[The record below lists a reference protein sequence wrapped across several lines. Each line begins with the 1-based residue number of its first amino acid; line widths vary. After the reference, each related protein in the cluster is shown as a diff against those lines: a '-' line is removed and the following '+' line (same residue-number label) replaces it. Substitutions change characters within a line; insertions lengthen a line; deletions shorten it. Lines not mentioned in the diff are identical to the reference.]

1 MVLRPLVRP
10 WSDRAVQP
18 PLDHSRTDAPPELV
32 EQLRAYF
39 SAMTATPLRPDDDIF
54 ELGLVNSL
62 RALEIV
68 AHIERTFALEVDVDD
83 LELDNF
89 RTAARVA
96 AFVTKKRGA
105 ADR

>member
-1 MVLRPLVRP
+1 M
-10 WSDRAVQP
+10 
-18 PLDHSRTDAPPELV
+18 LD
-32 EQLRAYF
+32 YF
-39 SAMTATPLRPDDDIF
+39 SSITATTLRPDDDIF

-68 AHIERTFALEVDVDD
+68 AHVERTFGLEVDVED

-96 AFVTKKRGA
+96 AFVTKKREA

>member
-1 MVLRPLVRP
+1 MH
-10 WSDRAVQP
+10 QP
-18 PLDHSRTDAPPELV
+18 IDLSETSAPPELV
-32 EQLRAYF
+32 EQLRVYF
-39 SAMTATPLRPDDDIF
+39 SALTATPLRPDDDIF

-68 AHIERTFALEVDVDD
+68 AHVEQTFDLEVDVDD

-96 AFVTKKRGA
+96 AFVTKKRVV